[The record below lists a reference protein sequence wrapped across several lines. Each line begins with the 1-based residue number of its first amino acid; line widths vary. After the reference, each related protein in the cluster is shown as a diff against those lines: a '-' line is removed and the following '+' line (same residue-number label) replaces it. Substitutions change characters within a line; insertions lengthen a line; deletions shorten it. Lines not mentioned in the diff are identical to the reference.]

1 MRYSLFIFQYIANFI
16 PKIYNN
22 SFRDELHTIATKR
35 ISWPVPSYWLEIQS
49 SAQTRIRKILLV
61 ILLLSRVKMGI
72 NLATNQRVAIK
83 IMNQKIDEIEL
94 ERGY

>member
-1 MRYSLFIFQYIANFI
+1 
-16 PKIYNN
+16 
-22 SFRDELHTIATKR
+22 
-35 ISWPVPSYWLEIQS
+35 
-49 SAQTRIRKILLV
+49 
-61 ILLLSRVKMGI
+61 MGI